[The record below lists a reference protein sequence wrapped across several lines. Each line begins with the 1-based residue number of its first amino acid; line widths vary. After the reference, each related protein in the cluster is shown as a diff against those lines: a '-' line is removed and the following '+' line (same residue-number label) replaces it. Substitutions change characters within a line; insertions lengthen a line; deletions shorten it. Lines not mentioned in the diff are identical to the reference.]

1 MPNPY
6 KQSEFL
12 SLQQEEIAAIV
23 KEFGKPLSGVLIP
36 DGTRKIGIICYGLE
50 PSMKDFEKT
59 LFTRINQDLMNVV
72 KLFFVHGLQSLF
84 VPCLTNG
91 NLKRSKQYVDVAVN
105 IGLKYILHSED
116 WMKFYNENGIRV
128 KIYGNY
134 RILET
139 MGYKEV
145 MDWIDAVQT
154 ETSGNNSHTLYYGIA
169 CSNREEY
176 ARIMNHA
183 VAFHQEHG
191 RTPTHDELVEW
202 YYNGNVNE
210 IDFFIRPTIFRD
222 SDVQPPLIS
231 GVNTQMYFPAAPFP
245 FINQEMIREIFFD
258 LIYNRTI
265 TYGTDGEAF
274 DVINDDDLESI
285 KNYYTENRSSIL
297 GVGDRIG
304 DFWLPT
310 IRFDKPKRNSKNQN
324 E

>member
-1 MPNPY
+1 
-6 KQSEFL
+6 
-12 SLQQEEIAAIV
+12 
-23 KEFGKPLSGVLIP
+23 
-36 DGTRKIGIICYGLE
+36 
-50 PSMKDFEKT
+50 
-59 LFTRINQDLMNVV
+59 
-72 KLFFVHGLQSLF
+72 
-84 VPCLTNG
+84 
-91 NLKRSKQYVDVAVN
+91 VAVN